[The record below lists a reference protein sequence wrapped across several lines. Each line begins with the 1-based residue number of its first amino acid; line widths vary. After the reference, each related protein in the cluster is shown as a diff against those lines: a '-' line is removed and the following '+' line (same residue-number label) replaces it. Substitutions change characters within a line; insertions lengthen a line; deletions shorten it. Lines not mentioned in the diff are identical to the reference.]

1 MIESIPIYS
10 ERMTNRIPDCNI
22 ESKVIKY
29 EQDYHI
35 PEKEYWRSVYNNNQ
49 THHIVN
55 FVKDNRHNEEKIKQN
70 SCSPIFK

>member
-35 PEKEYWRSVYNNNQ
+35 PEKEYWRSVYNNN
-49 THHIVN
+49 
-55 FVKDNRHNEEKIKQN
+55 
-70 SCSPIFK
+70 